1 VASGDGVGNR
11 WHRAVLAALIVTVL
25 LAGVIV
31 ARRSEDGSSEGKTG
45 GRASEKEVSTS
56 GASDG
61 STTDASADATALL
74 TDAPQPT
81 LQPTSTSGAQ
91 PGTGASDEAPPDATP
106 SILALPSGPLERFAN
121 GLMLPMGP
129 PGAPDDEKTGPR
141 VVLKEGGL
149 YRLWYEAVPGPNQ
162 ASVGYATSTDGVSW
176 QKQGIVITPSAGWEG
191 GPNGEVSPQSI
202 LVENGVYRLW
212 YHSYD
217 GAKRRIGYAES
228 SDGISWT
235 KYADP
240 VLSVGPPG
248 AWDDQAVVEP
258 RVLAVDGG
266 YRMYYGAHHST
277 GRDAYRLGLATS
289 PDGISWTKS
298 AAGPVFGDDGG
309 EPILDAGAGIIADAS
324 GWHMWFGLAQLQ
336 SINYASSPDGISW
349 TPGPSNP
356 VLTPNPDSAAAD
368 HQGVGDSVSV
378 YRDGATYRIMYT
390 GASFSYPLQ
399 PGRIE
404 AICIAF
410 VRDPNA

>member
-1 VASGDGVGNR
+1 VASSDGPGNR
-11 WHRAVLAALIVTVL
+11 WQRAVLAALIVTVL
-25 LAGVIV
+25 LVGVIV
-31 ARRSEDGSSEGKTG
+31 ARRSEDGSSDGKTG
-45 GRASEKEVSTS
+45 RAAEKQVST
-56 GASDG
+56 A
-61 STTDASADATALL
+61 DASAGSASDASAATIPGL
-74 TDAPQPT
+74 TDAPPST
-81 LQPTSTSGAQ
+81 RQPTSTSGAESS
-91 PGTGASDEAPPDATP
+91 TGPSDTAPPDATP
-106 SILALPSGPLERFAN
+106 SIFALPSGPLERFAN
-121 GLMLPMGP
+121 GPMLPMGP

-162 ASVGYATSTDGVSW
+162 SSVGYATSTDGVSW
-176 QKQGIVITPSAGWEG
+176 QKQGIVITPSASWEG

-235 KYADP
+235 KYANP
-240 VLSVGPPG
+240 VLGVGPPG

-258 RVLAVDGG
+258 RVFAVGDG
-266 YRMYYGAHHST
+266 YRMYYGGHHST
-277 GRDAYRLGLATS
+277 GPDAWALGLATS
-289 PDGISWTKS
+289 PDGINWTRNAS
-298 AAGPVFGDDGG
+298 GPVFGDDGG
-309 EPILDAGAGIIADAS
+309 DPVLDAGAGIIADAS
-324 GWHMWFGLAQLQ
+324 GWHMWFGLARMQ
-336 SINYASSPDGISW
+336 SLNYASSPDGVSW

-356 VLTPNPDSAAAD
+356 VLTPNPDTAAAD

-390 GASFSYPLQ
+390 GANLSYPLQ